1 MTSIDP
7 LAARLA
13 QLVKAQA
20 AQGTPGATPPTG
32 AVGGIGS
39 FESLLSKAIEDTVAV
54 NHAAEATAARGITGD
69 ASVREVVEAVT
80 EAELGLR
87 TATAVRDRVIA
98 AYQDIIRMPI

>member
-1 MTSIDP
+1 MTTIDP

-20 AQGTPGATPPTG
+20 GQGAASAGATGQLGTP
-32 AVGGIGS
+32 S
-39 FESLLSKAIEDTVAV
+39 FESLLGAAIKDTVAV
-54 NHAAEATAARGITGD
+54 NQAAESAALRGVTGA

-80 EAELGLR
+80 AAELSLQ
-87 TATAVRDRVIA
+87 TASAVRDRVIA

>member
-1 MTSIDP
+1 MTTIDP

-20 AQGTPGATPPTG
+20 GQGAGAARAAAEP
-32 AVGGIGS
+32 AS
-39 FESLLSKAIEDTVAV
+39 FERLLSTAIKDTVAV
-54 NHAAEATAARGITGD
+54 NQAAETASLRGITGD

-80 EAELGLR
+80 AAEVTLQ
-87 TATAVRDRVIA
+87 TASAVRDRVIA